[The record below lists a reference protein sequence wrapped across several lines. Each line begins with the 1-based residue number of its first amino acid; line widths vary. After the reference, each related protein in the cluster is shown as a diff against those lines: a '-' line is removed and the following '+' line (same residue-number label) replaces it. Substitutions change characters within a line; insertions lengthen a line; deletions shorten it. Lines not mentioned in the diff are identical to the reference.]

1 MKNRFLLLAF
11 SLILASLGVV
21 SAQSNKISFVEYDLD
36 NGLHVILHEDKSTPI
51 VTVSVMYHVGSKNEN
66 PERTGFAHFFEH
78 LMFEG
83 TQNIPRGEYSNFVEQ
98 AGGTL
103 NANTS
108 NDRTYYY
115 EILPS
120 NQLELGLWLESE
132 RMLHAKVD
140 SIGIRTQKKVV
151 IEEKKQT
158 VDSRPYGT
166 LFQETMK
173 RAFKEHPYRW
183 TVIGDPDHIRA
194 AKDEEFQQFYKEFYV
209 PNNAALVIAG
219 DIEIETT
226 KELVKKYFSEIPKGK
241 DDIYRPDVVEPALG
255 QEVRDT
261 IFDNVQLPLIVQAY
275 RTPAMGTEDYYALDM
290 LSTLMSGGQSSRL
303 YKSLVDEQQKALEV
317 GSFALPF
324 QDPSVALAFALPNM
338 GIDCA
343 DLEAA
348 IDSEVAKVRN
358 ELISERE
365 FQKLRNQFE
374 NSFVKSNV
382 KLASRAENLATNYV
396 YFGNTDLINTELDK
410 YMAVTREDI
419 KRVAN
424 KYFVEDN
431 RVVLYYLPKAQQN

>member
-1 MKNRFLLLAF
+1 MKNRFLVLAF
-11 SLILASLGVV
+11 SLFFAGIGAVY
-21 SAQSNKISFVEYDLD
+21 AQSNKISFEEYDLD
-36 NGLHVILHEDKSTPI
+36 NGLHVILHQDKSTPI
-51 VTVSVMYHVGSKNEN
+51 VTVSVMYHVGSKNES
-66 PERTGFAHFFEH
+66 PDRTGFAHFFEH

-83 TQNIPRGEYSNFVEQ
+83 TENIPRGEYSNFVER

-140 SIGIRTQKKVV
+140 SIGIQTQKKVV

-166 LFQETMK
+166 LSQEMMK

-194 AKDEEFQQFYKEFYV
+194 AKDEEFMSFYKEFYV

-219 DIEIETT
+219 DIEFEST
-226 KELVKKYFSEIPKGK
+226 KELINKYFSEIPKGK
-241 DDIYRPDVVEPALG
+241 EHIYRPTVVEPALG
-255 QEVRDT
+255 GEVRDT
-261 IFDNVQLPLIVQAY
+261 IFDNVQLPLIIQAY

-290 LSTLMSGGQSSRL
+290 LSTLLSGGQSSRL
-303 YKSLVDEQQKALEV
+303 YKALVDEQQKALEA
-317 GSFALPF
+317 GSFAIPF
-324 QDPSVALAFALPNM
+324 QDPSVSLTYALPNM
-338 GIDCA
+338 GVDCI

-348 IDSEVAKVRN
+348 IDNEVAKVRD

-382 KLASRAENLATNYV
+382 QLASRAENLATNYV

-424 KYFVEDN
+424 KYLVKDN
-431 RVVLYYLPKAQQN
+431 RVVLYYLPKSQQN